1 LSRPVLTLSLTLLL
15 GIGLVAG
22 AATSDLYF
30 EQTVVST
37 LNGHAGRSP
46 GTARVWRSEGKLRIE
61 QGEIDQGHVLILRL
75 DLGVAYGLDPSRK
88 IFHLINLEWLR
99 ARSQMDLAAA
109 GDMLGGSDADAR
121 LAPLEGSKTI
131 AGYECNGF
139 RIRAGPAVIDLYVT
153 EALPVGIDAF
163 SELLEWSGAPQALH
177 GILSRVQELRGFP
190 LETRSRVSLEGD
202 IVETMATISR
212 VELLPIAPSLFEPPA
227 GYTQVPLE
235 AEAPGEPQPSQTP

>member
-1 LSRPVLTLSLTLLL
+1 VLTLSLTLLF
-15 GIGLVAG
+15 GVGVVAP
-22 AATSDLYF
+22 ASTSDLYF

-37 LNGHAGRSP
+37 LNGRAGRSP

-61 QGEIDQGHVLILRL
+61 QGKIDGGHVLILRL

-88 IFHLINLEWLR
+88 IVHPIDLEWLR

-109 GDMLGGSDADAR
+109 ADMLGGSDAEAR

-139 RIRAGPAVIDLYVT
+139 RIRAGPAVIDLYLT

-163 SELLEWSGAPQALH
+163 SELLEWSGAPQALY
-177 GILSRVQELRGFP
+177 GVLSRVQELRGFP
-190 LETRSRVSLEGD
+190 LQTRSRVRLEGD
-202 IVETMATISR
+202 VVETVATVSR

-227 GYTQVPLE
+227 GYTQAPIE
-235 AEAPGEPQPSQTP
+235 AEAPGQPQPSRTP